1 MAIEAV
7 KGRLLRAADARTRWL
22 LAMNLAETCYECF
35 NVENLFRELIDR
47 DPVDLD
53 GILTALVEL
62 DLALKHIATHW
73 GALEKPL
80 EEAIHRVDLAYSK
93 ARRAAKSRR
102 KTKRT
107 ASRRRRRFQPRI

>member
-1 MAIEAV
+1 
-7 KGRLLRAADARTRWL
+7 
-22 LAMNLAETCYECF
+22 MNLAETCYECF

-73 GALEKPL
+73 GELEKPL

-93 ARRAAKSRR
+93 ALRTAKSRR
-102 KTKRT
+102 KIKRT
-107 ASRRRRRFQPRI
+107 ASRRTQRLQPRI